1 MKMRIVLCLLVSGLI
16 GMGLLQAQ
24 PSNLTLQQFATNFN
38 DPVDLTHAGDE
49 RIFVLEKGGT
59 IQIMDQQG
67 SHTLAP
73 FLDISPIVNAFA
85 NERGLLGLAFHPDYK
100 TNGYFY
106 VNYNVGNGS
115 TVIARYTVSATD
127 PNVADPS
134 SQMIVMTISQPY
146 SNHNGGCIKFG
157 PDGYLY
163 IGMGDGGSA
172 GDPGNRSQ
180 DGTEL
185 LGKMLRIDVDGGTPY
200 GIPASNPYVGNA
212 SIEDEIW
219 AIGLRNPWRFSF
231 DRTTGDLWIGD
242 VGQNAWEE
250 IDYWAATNT
259 AAPNFGWRC
268 YEGNVTYNTS
278 ANCGAMSSYDYPVFV
293 YSNNG
298 SSNNGCSV
306 TGGMVYRG
314 PRYANLWGMYLFA
327 DYCSG
332 RFWYTMPN
340 GGGGWITNQ
349 FANLANFE
357 FVGFGSDLYNQM
369 YVMGINTGSIYKVAD
384 TTCTPVARI
393 DGPSSVSTCDNASLS
408 ADYDPALGYQWLQS
422 GSVIPGATSPDYT
435 PTVSGTYSVIVSNG
449 SCMDT
454 SGTVTVTLIPAP
466 SVQITGL
473 DTFYC
478 SNAPATIM
486 SSNLPGGTYSGPG
499 VTGSTFDPAAAGVG
513 QHAIIY
519 SFTDSNNGCTGY
531 DTVNVRIDVCSG
543 IQPADLLNQFRF
555 YPNPVQRDFMVAFD
569 INQATELKLSVLN
582 SAGQVILERRD
593 MLASGT
599 HKLNMSLPQVANGLY
614 FLQIETEAGKGVQ
627 KFMVRK

>member
-1 MKMRIVLCLLVSGLI
+1 MKMRTFFYLLLSGFL
-16 GMGLLQAQ
+16 GAGLLQAQ
-24 PSNLTLQQFATNFN
+24 PSNLTLQQFATNFD
-38 DPVDLTHAGDE
+38 DPVDITHAGDE
-49 RIFVLEKGGT
+49 RIFVLEKGGK

-67 SHTLAP
+67 SHNLPP
-73 FLDISPIVNAFA
+73 FLDISSIVNDGAS
-85 NERGLLGLAFHPDYK
+85 ERGLLGLAFHPNYK
-100 TNGYFY
+100 ENGYFY
-106 VNYNVGNGS
+106 VNYNASNGA
-115 TVIARYTVSATD
+115 TIVARYSVSAAD
-127 PNVADPS
+127 PNVADPN
-134 SQMIVMTISQPY
+134 SQQILMTISQPY

-157 PDGYLY
+157 SDGYLY
-163 IGMGDGGSA
+163 IGMGDGGSG

-180 DGTEL
+180 DGAEL
-185 LGKMLRIDVDGGTPY
+185 LGKMLRIDVDNGSPY
-200 GIPASNPYVGNA
+200 GIPADNPYVGNA
-212 SIEDEIW
+212 NVEDEIW

-268 YEGNVTYNTS
+268 YEGNNTYNTS
-278 ANCGAMSSYDYPVFV
+278 GCGAMSSYDYPVFV

-314 PRYANLWGMYLFA
+314 PRYANLWGIYLFA

-332 RFWYTMPN
+332 SFWYTMPN

-357 FVGFGSDLYNQM
+357 FVGFGADVYNQM
-369 YVMGINTGSIYKVAD
+369 YVAGINTGRIYKVTD

-393 DGPSSVSTCDNASLS
+393 DGPATVSLCDNASLS

-422 GSVIPGATSPDYT
+422 GTAIPGATSPDYS
-435 PTVSGTYSVIVSNG
+435 PTASGTYSVIVSNG
-449 SCMDT
+449 SCTDT
-454 SGTVTVTLIPAP
+454 SDAVTVTLVPAP
-466 SVQITGL
+466 AVQITGL
-473 DTFYC
+473 DTFFC
-478 SNAPATIM
+478 SDAASTILT
-486 SSNLPGGTYSGPG
+486 SNMPGGTFSGPG
-499 VTGSTFDPAAAGVG
+499 VSGSTFDPLVAGVG
-513 QHAIIY
+513 QHAIVY
-519 SFTDSNNGCTGY
+519 SFTDSNSGCSGY
-531 DTVNVRIDVCSG
+531 DTVNVRVDVCSG

-555 YPNPVQRDFMVAFD
+555 YPNPVQRDFVVAFD
-569 INQATELKLSVLN
+569 IAQATELKLSVLN
-582 SAGQVILERRD
+582 SAGQVVLERRD

-599 HKLNMSLPQVANGLY
+599 HKLNMSLPNVANGLY

-627 KFMVRK
+627 KFVVRK